1 MSRPATPPVLDA
13 PPGALS
19 PARRALQRVTG
30 PIERF
35 LHVEAASGIL
45 LLTAALVALVWAN
58 SPLRSSYE
66 HLWHTPI
73 SIGAGGFSAS
83 KPLHF
88 WINDALM
95 VVFFFVVGLE
105 IRREMHDGELSDVK
119 RATLPIAAALGGML
133 VPAAIFFAVNH
144 GAPAKRGWG
153 VPMATD
159 IAFAVGVLA
168 LLGKRVPAAV
178 RVLLLALAII
188 DDIGAIIVI
197 AVFYSSSF
205 SWTGVAIAGLGLG
218 GVGLLRSVGVR
229 STAAY
234 VIPGVVLWAGILVT
248 GVHPTIAGV
257 ILGLLTPAKAWFGER
272 GFLATVDDA
281 IDEVRRRHVAGHDAR
296 DLLDAL
302 ARIEQAQREAVPPVV
317 RLEAALHP
325 WVAYGIMPI
334 FALANAGVDLR
345 GVDWTDSASAGVIV
359 GVVLGLV
366 FGKLIGVV
374 AASAITVRLGL
385 AARPR
390 GVTWRGVTLVGV
402 VAGIGFTMAIFIA
415 NLAFPAGPMLGA
427 AKIGVLIASA
437 ISGVSALIAGRF
449 LLPPVPVDG
458 SIATTAHEA
467 EGSTEL

>member
-1 MSRPATPPVLDA
+1 MSKPAPPPGLNA
-13 PPGALS
+13 PPGVWS
-19 PARRALQRVTG
+19 PAQHALQRVTA

-45 LLTAALVALVWAN
+45 LLVAALVALLWAN
-58 SPLRSSYE
+58 SPFRASYE
-66 HLWHTPI
+66 HLWHTPV
-73 SIGAGGFSAS
+73 SMGIGEWIAS

-105 IRREMHDGELSDVK
+105 IRREIHEGELSDIK

-133 VPAAIFFAVNH
+133 VPAAIYFAVNH
-144 GAPAKRGWG
+144 GWPAKSGWG

-168 LLGKRVPAAV
+168 LLGKRVPAAI

-197 AVFYSSSF
+197 AVFYSSGF
-205 SWTGVAIAGLGLG
+205 SWAGVAIAGLGLG
-218 GVGLLRSVGVR
+218 GVGILRSVGVR

-234 VIPGVVLWAGILVT
+234 VIPGVVLWAGILIA

-257 ILGLLTPAKAWFGER
+257 ILGLLTPASSWYGAR
-272 GFLATVDDA
+272 GFLVTADQALDQF
-281 IDEVRRRHVAGHDAR
+281 RRRSGQGHDAR
-296 DLLDAL
+296 DLLEPL
-302 ARIEQAQREAVPPVV
+302 ARIAEAQREAVPPVV

-345 GVDWTDSASAGVIV
+345 GVNLADSASAGVV
-359 GVVLGLV
+359 LGVVLGLV
-366 FGKLIGVV
+366 VGKLVGVLL
-374 AASAITVRLGL
+374 ASAITVRLGL

-390 GVTWRGVTLVGV
+390 GVTWRGIALVGV

-415 NLAFPAGPMLGA
+415 NLAFPPGAMLGA
-427 AKIGVLIASA
+427 AKIGVLIASG

-449 LLPPVPVDG
+449 LLPAVRVDELV
-458 SIATTAHEA
+458 ATTAAEA
-467 EGSTEL
+467 EASTEL